1 MLKTL
6 AAALVAA
13 SVLIA
18 PIAASAETAPAA
30 KPATATTTK
39 VTKAKGHKH
48 HVARHHKH
56 RKVVKHTRGHNKTVA
71 VKKTRHG
78 KTVKAHQ
85 HSHVAAK
92 TVKAPKVAN

>member
-18 PIAASAETAPAA
+18 PIAASAETAPATN
-30 KPATATTTK
+30 PATATTK
-39 VTKAKGHKH
+39 VVKAKGHKH

-56 RKVVKHTRGHNKTVA
+56 RKVVKHARGHNKTVA
-71 VKKTRHG
+71 GKNTRYG
-78 KTVKAHQ
+78 KTVKAHKYN
-85 HSHVAAK
+85 HVAAK

>member
-1 MLKTL
+1 MFKTL

-30 KPATATTTK
+30 KPATTTTK
-39 VTKAKGHKH
+39 VVKVKGHKR

-56 RKVVKHTRGHNKTVA
+56 RKVVKHVRGHNKTMA
-71 VKKTRHG
+71 INKTRHG
-78 KTVKAHQ
+78 RSVKAHTRN
-85 HSHVAAK
+85 HVAAK